1 MLKYPWLVKKDDV
14 IYFDGDYLEI
24 YIPKNYFKNGMA
36 EYEGDNIKTLGI
48 FMFAFFPDKEH
59 KKPDYH
65 TFKLPL
71 KIKFGYND
79 SYDVTK
85 KLKPEL
91 PEDSYKVF
99 ILNKGCIFMDN
110 IKKEKSAAS
119 SKEFVFAFHSGK
131 LPNVVPY
138 DNIKDI
144 YLENLILNGTKINNP
159 AVILELTISELCRSS
174 KDESIP
180 FRKEI
185 AKPNSKANQYSYK
198 PINIKK
204 LPSIN
209 STFTSLAFEDINA
222 SIISSIRKT
231 KDGEEENI
239 SPVEQVIKY

>member
-1 MLKYPWLVKKDDV
+1 M
-14 IYFDGDYLEI
+14 
-24 YIPKNYFKNGMA
+24 
-36 EYEGDNIKTLGI
+36 
-48 FMFAFFPDKEH
+48 
-59 KKPDYH
+59 
-65 TFKLPL
+65 
-71 KIKFGYND
+71 
-79 SYDVTK
+79 
-85 KLKPEL
+85 
-91 PEDSYKVF
+91 
-99 ILNKGCIFMDN
+99 
-110 IKKEKSAAS
+110 
-119 SKEFVFAFHSGK
+119 
-131 LPNVVPY
+131 
-138 DNIKDI
+138 
-144 YLENLILNGTKINNP
+144 
-159 AVILELTISELCRSS
+159 CRSS